1 MSWHIA
7 RDLYIS
13 MVQWVTDECL
23 AVRWLNRPQNS
34 SILTLCYTHTG
45 KCVPNEKPAFSK
57 DGETF
62 FVTLPLRSGG
72 RESFRH
78 LTMMSEQP
86 EGKEISMRH
95 LTSGTWEVTEILTYD
110 EKWNSVYF
118 LSNEAGF

>member
-1 MSWHIA
+1 
-7 RDLYIS
+7 

-45 KCVPNEKPAFSK
+45 KCVAKHVMISDKWIDRQNEKPSFSK

-72 RESFRH
+72 RGSFRH

-86 EGKEISMRH
+86 EGEEVSMQH
-95 LTSGTWEVTEILTYD
+95 LTSGTWEVTEILSYD
-110 EKWNSVYF
+110 QKWNTV
-118 LSNEAGF
+118 